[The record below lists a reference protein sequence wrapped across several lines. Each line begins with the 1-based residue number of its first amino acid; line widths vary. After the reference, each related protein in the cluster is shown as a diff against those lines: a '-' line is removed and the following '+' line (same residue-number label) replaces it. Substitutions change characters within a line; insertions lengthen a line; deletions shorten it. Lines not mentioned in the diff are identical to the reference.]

1 MFLKNHG
8 VLNLNDCCCLA
19 DRVRLHLFYVCTGST
34 ALQCSTRLKGLCHDV
49 FLPLLRES
57 AMNVIRVLLCIKNLT

>member
-1 MFLKNHG
+1 MFLKNPG

-34 ALQCSTRLKGLCHDV
+34 ALQCSTRLKGLCRDA

-57 AMNVIRVLLCIKNLT
+57 AMNVIRVLLCINNLT